1 MNRQCAPHP
10 ALVVFVDH
18 TECRWLRML
27 RAGFR
32 HCFVVM
38 RDGPVWFACDPLKNR
53 IEISV
58 LPVPDRF
65 DLPGFYAAR
74 GHAVL
79 LGAPRRDLLRRG
91 FGIAPLT
98 CVTVAKR
105 LLGVRAPWVL
115 TPWQLYRHLKADG
128 FHRVDVRPRAKRLA
142 APVRRS
148 HAIGT

>member
-1 MNRQCAPHP
+1 MNSQFAPHP
-10 ALVVFVDH
+10 ALVIFVDH

-38 RDGPVWFACDPLKNR
+38 RDGQVWFACDPLKNR

-58 LPVPDRF
+58 LPVPEGF

-74 GHAVL
+74 GHMVL
-79 LGAPRRDLLRRG
+79 LGAIRRDLLRRG

-105 LLGVRAPWVL
+105 LLGVRAPRVL
-115 TPWQLYRHLKADG
+115 TPWQLYWYLKAHG
-128 FHRVDVRPRAKRLA
+128 FHHVDVRSPPMRRATPRRAD
-142 APVRRS
+142 
-148 HAIGT
+148 AIAT